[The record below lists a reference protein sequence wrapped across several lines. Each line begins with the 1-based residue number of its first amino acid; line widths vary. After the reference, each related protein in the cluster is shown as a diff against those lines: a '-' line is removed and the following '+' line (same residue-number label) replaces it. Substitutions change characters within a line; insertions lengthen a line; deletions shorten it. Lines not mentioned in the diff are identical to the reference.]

1 MRSSAPEAR
10 ELFFREPRRTEYEKG
25 VFKLQ
30 DDTQTADD
38 MERAVA
44 DRDYLNQ
51 LLSEYKNKTREE
63 GLSQNSI
70 LFCPS

>member
-38 MERAVA
+38 MERAVMKLRDCSLYDVCSSVA
-44 DRDYLNQ
+44 D
-51 LLSEYKNKTREE
+51 LSD
-63 GLSQNSI
+63 QN
-70 LFCPS
+70 